1 MESDYLY
8 MEREFL
14 TGAVDAPKGES
25 FLEREKVSYGEYT
38 FFNILWASHFIEY
51 KSADKSAINCIFLF
65 LYFALSSLCDI

>member
-25 FLEREKVSYGEYT
+25 FLEREKVSYCKLT
-38 FFNILWASHFIEY
+38 F
-51 KSADKSAINCIFLF
+51 
-65 LYFALSSLCDI
+65 